1 MTSPRRQVVRPQTAS
16 TAANSRQTAL
26 LQKRRAQIEQAR
38 AGFARWL
45 TRLRRACHALDK
57 QQRRLTRLER
67 ELARLTD
74 T

>member
-1 MTSPRRQVVRPQTAS
+1 MTTLRRRIVRPQSAPS
-16 TAANSRQTAL
+16 LPNPRPAAL

-45 TRLRRACHALDK
+45 ARLRRACHALDK

-67 ELARLTD
+67 ELARLTNS
-74 T
+74 